1 LARRNTAK
9 TQSQRGRIVTQ
20 FKPNALQGR
29 IFANIEKRNIEGKP
43 LMLLTTRIWK
53 ARQSTSNLVS
63 DPIYR
68 EFLKHQPA
76 TEDEILPAGQVAVLS
91 G

>member
-1 LARRNTAK
+1 M
-9 TQSQRGRIVTQ
+9 TQ

-43 LMLLTTRIWK
+43 VMPLTTRIWK

-63 DPIYR
+63 YPIYR
-68 EFLKHQPA
+68 EFLELKRKEWNDYHR
-76 TEDEILPAGQVAVLS
+76 QVTPWEVERYLTMH
-91 G
+91 